1 MDIISQIAPELNHI
15 IGQLVQWIHSLV
27 PSYGLA
33 VILFTVFLKIIT
45 LPMDYWQRYSM
56 RKNMLLQKK
65 LKPFTDQIDRKYAV
79 DPSDSKYQE
88 NQRIAASEKQAL
100 YKKYGY
106 SLSAGCLPMIIMMA
120 IFLFM
125 FDGFRVY
132 SNYSNTLIY
141 NNLVNTFNTAY
152 TVSLP
157 EEERNEFITQLN
169 AFDAEIA
176 QLNNDIALLEA
187 QLKTAPEAEKP
198 LIQDEIDELSLSL
211 EIKTIQRKDIFDEK
225 NRREKQASEYAAQ
238 QVGLAFD
245 NIHEPFLWIKNIYR
259 ADSWQS
265 VWPTYSE
272 MSQQLSEAQKVSFT
286 ESDYNLIYNAVMEYS
301 ETGKG
306 YFDSHWNGLL
316 ILPLLSI
323 GLSFL
328 STIISQRLNRT
339 KDDVVDEQT
348 QKSNRMMM
356 FMMPIMLAFFV
367 FTYTAA
373 FAVYMVSNSFLSIL
387 SSIAM
392 TPIINKSA
400 QKKVDADFISREPS
414 YSRNKKDK

>member
-1 MDIISQIAPELNHI
+1 
-15 IGQLVQWIHSLV
+15 
-27 PSYGLA
+27 
-33 VILFTVFLKIIT
+33 
-45 LPMDYWQRYSM
+45 
-56 RKNMLLQKK
+56 
-65 LKPFTDQIDRKYAV
+65 
-79 DPSDSKYQE
+79 
-88 NQRIAASEKQAL
+88 
-100 YKKYGY
+100 
-106 SLSAGCLPMIIMMA
+106 
-120 IFLFM
+120 
-125 FDGFRVY
+125 
-132 SNYSNTLIY
+132 
-141 NNLVNTFNTAY
+141 
-152 TVSLP
+152 
-157 EEERNEFITQLN
+157 
-169 AFDAEIA
+169 
-176 QLNNDIALLEA
+176 
-187 QLKTAPEAEKP
+187 
-198 LIQDEIDELSLSL
+198 
-211 EIKTIQRKDIFDEK
+211 
-225 NRREKQASEYAAQ
+225 
-238 QVGLAFD
+238 
-245 NIHEPFLWIKNIYR
+245 
-259 ADSWQS
+259 
-265 VWPTYSE
+265 

-414 YSRNKKDK
+414 YSRNKKEK